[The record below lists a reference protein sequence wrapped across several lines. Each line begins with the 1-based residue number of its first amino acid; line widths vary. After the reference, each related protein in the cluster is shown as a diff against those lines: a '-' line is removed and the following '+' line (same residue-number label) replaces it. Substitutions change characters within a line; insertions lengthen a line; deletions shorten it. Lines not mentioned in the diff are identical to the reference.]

1 MSSEIPGYT
10 KITKDYLR
18 ENKAKL
24 LEIPLYQKPPALSEP
39 MLYGTITN
47 INDESDGNP
56 MNQEA
61 ITIRYLPKPIEHHII
76 IDHRFP
82 ISQTLYLKNSDIG
95 VGGGRR
101 RKTKTKTKKTRKNN
115 KRKTRKSYKKC

>member
-39 MLYGTITN
+39 MLYGTIQKIDDTTDGHQLN
-47 INDESDGNP
+47 SDNV
-56 MNQEA
+56 
-61 ITIRYLPKPIEHHII
+61 TISYLPKPIEHNII

-101 RKTKTKTKKTRKNN
+101 RKTRKNN
-115 KRKTRKSYKKC
+115 KRKTRKSYKK

>member
-56 MNQEA
+56 MNQDP

-101 RKTKTKTKKTRKNN
+101 RKTRKNN
-115 KRKTRKSYKKC
+115 KRKTRKSYKK